1 MVRVLERAVSI
12 LLNLLKVL
20 QPIEEF
26 LLNLFHA
33 TNVSVQV
40 FDLLFLILN
49 SDRVIVLRTSHFQIF
64 VFMQRFCNSSLLSD
78 QNVLFSSILVY
89 YSHLEFQ
96 FVVFILY
103 PFFSKI
109 MIVHVSLHLD
119 LLISYQLDL
128 LSPFTNFRLTLSLFL
143 TSANFLFLS
152 LLTSVNSFFSSLY

>member
-1 MVRVLERAVSI
+1 MDRILERAVSI
-12 LLNLLKVL
+12 LLKLLRVL

-40 FDLLFLILN
+40 FDLLFLVFN
-49 SDRVIVLRTSHFQIF
+49 SDRVIVLRTSHFQLF
-64 VFMQRFCNSSLLSD
+64 KFMQRFCNSSLFSD
-78 QNVLFSSILVY
+78 HNVSLASILVY
-89 YSHLEFQ
+89 YSLLEFL

-103 PFFSKI
+103 PLFSKI

-119 LLISYQLDL
+119 LLISHQLDL

-143 TSANFLFLS
+143 NLPILLFFFL
-152 LLTSVNSFFSSLY
+152 